1 MRCVSSNLAK
11 SEILA
16 NEPEEYWSKKKYPE
30 CREAENREPHGK
42 KGALTRGRN
51 AEGVV
56 HSVEMRLQIVAMPMF
71 EEEMV
76 LE

>member
-1 MRCVSSNLAK
+1 MNQKNIGL
-11 SEILA
+11 
-16 NEPEEYWSKKKYPE
+16 KKIYPE

-51 AEGVV
+51 AEGV
-56 HSVEMRLQIVAMPMF
+56 EMRLQIVAMPMF
-71 EEEMV
+71 EEDMV

>member
-16 NEPEEYWSKKKYPE
+16 NEPEEYWSKKNISRMQRG
-30 CREAENREPHGK
+30 RESRTNGK

-71 EEEMV
+71 EEDMV